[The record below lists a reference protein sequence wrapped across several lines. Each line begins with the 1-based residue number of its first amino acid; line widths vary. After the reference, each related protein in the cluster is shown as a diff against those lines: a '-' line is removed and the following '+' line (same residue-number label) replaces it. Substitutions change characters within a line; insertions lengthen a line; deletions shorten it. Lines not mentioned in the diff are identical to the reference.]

1 MYYRLL
7 IFVTKILMRL
17 LRTTGSSGSALP
29 GLIME
34 RLAPNFLYRTLQPVE
49 KKIILVTGTNGK
61 TTTTKML
68 VHALRA
74 SGLRVVTNGTGSN
87 MTRGL
92 ISSLIDDMSVFGSLK
107 PTDWFVFEMDEA
119 YGPVFTKQVSPFLT
133 IGLNVL
139 RDQLDRYGEIDTT
152 AKLIGKTAGAS
163 DHFVCNSL
171 DPLLVKQANSIDDAT
186 NIHYFAADGALLKRV
201 ANEQAHQGAEAKNHA
216 QSSGQQETLLMKVSE
231 NSGSMFDLEI
241 KTEQGA
247 LVRIKLPLDGFHNAL
262 NATAVTSA
270 LAVLVES
277 ESLDEVIQSLE
288 TMEIPFGRGERL
300 ELQGKSITV
309 ALVKN
314 PSGFATNL
322 ETFVKNTQPDLV
334 LFVVNDKIAD
344 GRDVSWLWDV
354 DFNAVIPKNTKMY
367 ASGIRGYDMAVRLKQ
382 DGLNSEADLS
392 VPSVIK
398 KVMQSEVKNV
408 VIIPTYTA
416 LYEVRDALS
425 KYGKVPRIW

>member
-1 MYYRLL
+1 MYHRLL
-7 IFVTKILMRL
+7 IFVTKILIRV
-17 LRTTGSSGSALP
+17 LRATGSSGSALP

-34 RLAPNFLYRTLQPVE
+34 RLAPGFLYKTLQPVE
-49 KKIILVTGTNGK
+49 KKIVLVTGTNGK

-74 SGLRVVTNGTGSN
+74 SGARVVTNGTGSN

-92 ISSLIDDMSVFGSLK
+92 ISSLIDDMSLFGSLK

-119 YGPVFTKQVSPFLT
+119 YGPVFTKKVSPFLT

-152 AKLIGKTAGAS
+152 ARLIGQTASVS
-163 DHFVCNSL
+163 DYFVCNSL
-171 DPLLVKQANSIDDAT
+171 DPLLVKQANQMEQAVVHYFGADDA
-186 NIHYFAADGALLKRV
+186 LLEQV
-201 ANEQAHQGAEAKNHA
+201 ANEQAHQGLKVKSHVEFNDERK
-216 QSSGQQETLLMKVSE
+216 TLLMKASE
-231 NSGSMFDLEI
+231 KNGLFNLQI
-241 KTEQGA
+241 KTETGSI
-247 LVRIKLPLDGFHNAL
+247 VTTKLPLDGFHNAL
-262 NATAVTSA
+262 NAAAVASG
-270 LAVLVES
+270 LGVLLENSDEAV
-277 ESLDEVIQSLE
+277 QSLE
-288 TMEIPFGRGERL
+288 SMEVPFGRGERL

-322 ETFVKNTQPDLV
+322 ETFVSNAKPECI

-354 DFNAVIPKNTKMY
+354 TFKGVVPENTKMY
-367 ASGIRGYDMAVRLKQ
+367 ASGIRAYDMAVRLKQ
-382 DGLNSEADLS
+382 DGLKSEVDTS
-392 VPSVIK
+392 VSAGIK
-398 KVMQSEVKNV
+398 KVMQSSSSNV

-416 LYEVRDALS
+416 LYEVREALGS
-425 KYGKVPRIW
+425 YGKVPRIW